1 MRIES
6 HHRFHQGHP
15 LLQAI
20 EYWITPQLFEQGL
33 GTSCQH
39 PVQIAIGKP
48 EELGELRLVSH
59 SISLG
64 FCYLALR
71 QSQHLSSAQAQRI
84 IGLIHRSGLLQ
95 SLPLGEN
102 LITPSEEML
111 PGWDI
116 PLPKDAPDVALP
128 SHLTLLYHLPVELHT
143 MAEELKTALA
153 QLGCDLTVIFYD
165 AKSWTGCPDLP
176 QADLFMGD
184 RLIGEMP
191 EYALEQWLRCDAL
204 WPALFT
210 ESQSRRVHLAL
221 DEAQSL
227 SDDTQRIAALKA
239 IFTRLMSEAMLT
251 PLFNYQYQV
260 SAPPGVNGIRLNAR
274 GWFDFS
280 AAWLPP
286 TTR

>member
-1 MRIES
+1 
-6 HHRFHQGHP
+6 
-15 LLQAI
+15 
-20 EYWITPQLFEQGL
+20 
-33 GTSCQH
+33 
-39 PVQIAIGKP
+39 
-48 EELGELRLVSH
+48 
-59 SISLG
+59 
-64 FCYLALR
+64 
-71 QSQHLSSAQAQRI
+71 
-84 IGLIHRSGLLQ
+84 
-95 SLPLGEN
+95 
-102 LITPSEEML
+102 ML

-116 PLPKDAPDVALP
+116 PLPKEAPDVALP
-128 SHLTLLYHLPVELHT
+128 AHLTLIYHLPVELHT

-153 QLGCDLTVIFYD
+153 RLGCELPVIFYD

-210 ESQSRRVHLAL
+210 ESQSHRVHQAL

-227 SDDTQRIAALKA
+227 PDDTQRIAALKT
-239 IFTRLMSEAMLT
+239 IFTQLMSEAMLT

>member
-1 MRIES
+1 M
-6 HHRFHQGHP
+6 
-15 LLQAI
+15 
-20 EYWITPQLFEQGL
+20 
-33 GTSCQH
+33 
-39 PVQIAIGKP
+39 
-48 EELGELRLVSH
+48 GELRLVSH

-71 QSQHLSSAQAQRI
+71 QSPRLSMAQAQRVI
-84 IGLIHRSGLLQ
+84 ALIHRSGLLQ

-116 PLPKDAPDVALP
+116 PLVPEDDEVALP

-143 MAEELKTALA
+143 MAEELKIALA
-153 QLGCDLTVIFYD
+153 RQGCELTVLFYD
-165 AKSWTGCPDLP
+165 AKSWTGCPHLP

-210 ESQSRRVHLAL
+210 DSQASRVQSAL
-221 DEAQSL
+221 DEAQAL
-227 SDDTQRIAALKA
+227 PDDAQRIVALKR
-239 IFTRLMSEAMLT
+239 IFTRLMSDAILT

-286 TTR
+286 TAR

>member
-1 MRIES
+1 M
-6 HHRFHQGHP
+6 
-15 LLQAI
+15 
-20 EYWITPQLFEQGL
+20 
-33 GTSCQH
+33 
-39 PVQIAIGKP
+39 IA
-48 EELGELRLVSH
+48 
-59 SISLG
+59 
-64 FCYLALR
+64 
-71 QSQHLSSAQAQRI
+71 
-84 IGLIHRSGLLQ
+84 LIHRSGLLQ

-116 PLPKDAPDVALP
+116 PLAQEDPNVPLP
-128 SHLTLLYHLPVELHT
+128 AQLTLLYHLPVELHT
-143 MAEELKTALA
+143 MAEELKIALGR
-153 QLGCDLTVIFYD
+153 LGCELTLLFYD

-210 ESQSRRVHLAL
+210 DAQAAHLQSAL
-221 DEAQSL
+221 DDAQAQPE
-227 SDDTQRIAALKA
+227 DDERIAALKR
-239 IFTRLMSEAMLT
+239 IFTRLMGDAILT

-274 GWFDFS
+274 GWFDFNE
-280 AAWLPP
+280 AWLPP
-286 TTR
+286 ATR